1 MTLKSRV
8 LVNIPLTTKKF
19 YLSAE
24 KLLKA
29 LPQFKDI
36 LKTIPHYKASCLLHK
51 ISVYSKEYVDE
62 DILKELD
69 MAFVSVGQK
78 YGFVSAGDVFRKRIA
93 EAEAKAEANGE
104 TKGHA
109 DAISVMQDMGLPPEK
124 LPRPR
129 QGLTPSRNSPK
140 SSNIIKY

>member
-1 MTLKSRV
+1 
-8 LVNIPLTTKKF
+8 
-19 YLSAE
+19 
-24 KLLKA
+24 
-29 LPQFKDI
+29 
-36 LKTIPHYKASCLLHK
+36 
-51 ISVYSKEYVDE
+51 
-62 DILKELD
+62 

-124 LPRPR
+124 IAEAKARLDALKKQP
-129 QGLTPSRNSPK
+129 
-140 SSNIIKY
+140 